1 MQNLSDWALSDWVI
15 VGSAALVVGVTA
27 SFAGGAGGAS
37 GALLG
42 SSTGVVLGAAIS
54 SKRQGDKEI
63 RLRELED
70 EVRRLEP
77 QVAQQNKLQ
86 KITAEIANLTPRVT
100 ELRRIHTELAT
111 VEGQFAQKQAELQHL
126 EHRLTDLNQKNQE
139 LERRVAAINQQ
150 NPDLSNREKL
160 QTQIEQF
167 RLDKSSL
174 EGQITSLNSQ
184 VASLEDKQR
193 SLKNIE
199 TEFSTKQTQ
208 LELLNQQIAERKT
221 TSQELEHKAAEL
233 ELLRATYDG
242 IFSQKQ
248 SYEERINQLRPE
260 IDSLEAEKQRILH
273 AIQESQ
279 EEYHK
284 IEQFRQRLSELK
296 FQIIDKESHV
306 RQLER
311 DIQNLNGIKAG
322 LEENNAT
329 LKLERDQLND
339 EIKRLRGE
347 LENLENSSRVAL
359 QALRERLWLRLAE
372 SKWTVVNAQQSEQ
385 IFLDNFIQYINAQG
399 LNFPERVIHAFHTS
413 LKVQD
418 ISALVILAGIS
429 GTGKSELPQ
438 KYANY
443 IGAQLLTL
451 AVQPRWDSPQDLQG
465 FYNYVEKKFK
475 PTDLMRGLYQY
486 NHDSAM
492 QDRMVIVLLDEMNLA
507 RVEYYFSDFLSKL
520 EARRSHPTYLEIDV
534 GSLPLQ
540 DNERRLRIPN
550 EFLFVGTMNEDETT
564 QTLSDKVLDR
574 ANVLTFG
581 KPQNLQLRQQS
592 NNHATSAR
600 PSGYLAYSDF
610 RAWVKTPDP
619 HSQVVEKVKSY
630 LDQANQVMEKM
641 GHPFAHRV
649 YQAITQ
655 YVVNYPGVDNTN
667 SAAFKFA
674 IADQFGQKLLPK
686 LRGVM
691 IDEFADELE
700 QLKNIIVEI
709 NDQPLI
715 IAFEKARAG
724 RYGQFQW
731 QGLVYQNEAV

>member
-54 SKRQGDKEI
+54 SKRQGNRDTEI
-63 RLRELED
+63 QSLRQQVDQHKNLLSQYKNWQELE
-70 EVRRLEP
+70 
-77 QVAQQNKLQ
+77 
-86 KITAEIANLTPRVT
+86 AELPHLTVRVT
-100 ELRRIHTELAT
+100 ELKKEQVELSKT
-111 VEGQFAQKQAELQHL
+111 QGKFVQKQAELQQL
-126 EHRLTDLNQKNQE
+126 EQRLTTLNQQKQE
-139 LERRVAAINQQ
+139 LERRVAAIN
-150 NPDLSNREKL
+150 NHKPDLSNLEQM

-174 EGQITSLNSQ
+174 EGQINSLSSQ
-184 VASLEDKQR
+184 IASLEKQKR

-208 LELLNQQIAERKT
+208 LDLLNQQIAERQTK
-221 TSQELEHKAAEL
+221 SQELEQKAAEL

-242 IFSQKQ
+242 IFSQKERF
-248 SYEERINQLRPE
+248 EEQINQLRPE
-260 IDSLEAEKQRILH
+260 IDSLKAEKQRILH

-279 EEYHK
+279 EEYHR

-306 RQLER
+306 KQLER

-322 LEENNAT
+322 LEANNAYLRQEKERLHDDIRR
-329 LKLERDQLND
+329 LKQEIND
-339 EIKRLRGE
+339 
-347 LENLENSSRVAL
+347 LENSSSIAL

-372 SKWTVVNAQQSEQ
+372 SKWAVVNAQQSEQ
-385 IFLDNFIQYINAQG
+385 IFLDNFVQYINAQG

-564 QTLSDKVLDR
+564 QT
-574 ANVLTFG
+574 
-581 KPQNLQLRQQS
+581 
-592 NNHATSAR
+592 
-600 PSGYLAYSDF
+600 
-610 RAWVKTPDP
+610 
-619 HSQVVEKVKSY
+619 
-630 LDQANQVMEKM
+630 
-641 GHPFAHRV
+641 
-649 YQAITQ
+649 
-655 YVVNYPGVDNTN
+655 
-667 SAAFKFA
+667 
-674 IADQFGQKLLPK
+674 QKC
-686 LRGVM
+686 
-691 IDEFADELE
+691 
-700 QLKNIIVEI
+700 
-709 NDQPLI
+709 
-715 IAFEKARAG
+715 
-724 RYGQFQW
+724 
-731 QGLVYQNEAV
+731 